1 MTVDVPNTNGTVN
14 TFYHF
19 GTLNKKYG
27 KSQKKYLGGLK
38 GQGKGQA
45 IQKICFFGFVALY
58 V

>member
-1 MTVDVPNTNGTVN
+1 MTVDVPNTNG